1 MEEVIID
8 TLLDTAR
15 LLPFLYITY
24 LIMGILEKRASGTMK
39 NIVRKSGKAGPV
51 IGGILGVVPQCGFSA
66 AASGFYAGRMITL
79 GTLIAIYLSTSDEML
94 PILISESSIGMSTIV
109 KILLLKVGIGMV
121 AGIIID
127 IVFKSTV
134 NEPQMMLVQTSEQMR
149 GMGNTGRMQSARGQA
164 TKMQTG
170 KMQTGKMQAGRMQ
183 GSNRMPDNAICTN
196 VNCICGNGKN
206 VFFAA
211 FIHTFRIAVFILIIS
226 FVMNLVIFLVGED
239 SIKHIFLNKPVIGEL
254 LAALVG
260 LIPNCA
266 ASVVLTQLY
275 VEGALSFGACMAG
288 LLVGAGVGILVL
300 FRANRRMKENIRV
313 VALLY
318 CIGVI
323 SGIILE
329 FLPAGIWR

>member
-1 MEEVIID
+1 MEEVILD

-15 LLPFLYITY
+15 LIPFLYITY
-24 LIMGILEKRASGTMK
+24 LIMGILEKRAAGTMR

-51 IGGILGVVPQCGFSA
+51 LGGILGVVPQCGFSA
-66 AASGFYAGRMITL
+66 AASSFYAGRIITL

-94 PILISESSIGMSTIV
+94 PILLSESSIGMSTIV
-109 KILLLKVGIGMV
+109 KILLLKMGIGV
-121 AGIIID
+121 FAGFMID
-127 IVFKSTV
+127 LLFKNSTE
-134 NEPQMMLVQTSEQMR
+134 EP
-149 GMGNTGRMQSARGQA
+149 
-164 TKMQTG
+164 KMQLIQNG
-170 KMQTGKMQAGRMQ
+170 AQLKGRAGNSMGKMQAPKMQAGKMGTAKMQ
-183 GSNRMPDNAICTN
+183 GSSRLSGNETCNIA
-196 VNCICGNGKN
+196 NCICGNGRN
-206 VFFAA
+206 VFWAA
-211 FIHTFRIAVFILIIS
+211 LVHTFRIALFIVGISFALNLII
-226 FVMNLVIFLVGED
+226 FFVGED
-239 SIKHIFLNKPVIGEL
+239 ALKHIFLNKPVIGEL

-275 VEGALSFGACMAG
+275 VEGAISFGACMAG

>member
-1 MEEVIID
+1 MIDIILD

-15 LLPFLYITY
+15 LIPFLYITY

-39 NIVRKSGKAGPV
+39 NIVRRSGKAGPV

-94 PILISESSIGMSTIV
+94 PILISESSIGMSAIV
-109 KILLLKVGIGMV
+109 KILLLKVGIGIV

-149 GMGNTGRMQSARGQA
+149 GMGNTGRMQSVRGQA
-164 TKMQTG
+164 T

-183 GSNRMPDNAICTN
+183 GSNRMPDNTICTN

-211 FIHTFRIAVFILIIS
+211 FIHTFRIAAFILIIS